1 MFYEQELA
9 KKDKLVSELRFDA
22 YLKECIFNNAL
33 KSVKICFFFF
43 LKVIMSSFFRTA
55 AQVAEFNARET
66 QQASLTKDL
75 LHHEMVEKLRE
86 EIKLLEG
93 G

>member
-33 KSVKICFFFF
+33 KSVKICFFFS
-43 LKVIMSSFFRTA
+43 KVIVSSFFRTA

>member
-1 MFYEQELA
+1 
-9 KKDKLVSELRFDA
+9 
-22 YLKECIFNNAL
+22 
-33 KSVKICFFFF
+33 
-43 LKVIMSSFFRTA
+43 MSSFFRTA